1 MHKSRGFVE
10 FSLPVVEMFPPI
22 PTTRNPPCVG
32 EPPDSVSAVS
42 AAKQGSSRGL
52 GQSPNKLWT
61 CRRDGCERSEASS
74 PTNVP
79 ALLSTTT
86 PPPLPTNEPPMAPT
100 KDGKRRLQTGPE
112 GLKLD
117 RELPTEAVV
126 ADGVAQPDTLSLAG
140 ADTPRAPNHKV
151 AEPSNPFHFYSPP
164 PPVPPSTPRKAVK
177 TGEGPFCPPDRDE
190 KPRDSPAVRKGH
202 RVRTD
207 LDVTTRAA
215 IDFEDDEP
223 ITPIRYAHTPDHES
237 SHTPAPDAA
246 PSSPTPSADTIAEP
260 PLDNDDGYDSNE
272 EDMEIDNDDNTMN
285 NAHPAQTAVPA
296 AQQQPQPAAAV
307 APAAALGLG
316 GAALVAAVA
325 GPTVVLPTKAALLA
339 FVPIGPPNDHQGF
352 QPAQP
357 APTNLQNG
365 RAPYAQAR
373 GQVPNA
379 VTTCTRI
386 FANVTGEQEGM
397 VRDDADEY
405 LALVMF
411 LGGQRFFAVYQNV
424 LDDIHKATASI
435 ASPAE
440 MELYRANPAV
450 VQMGDGSKKY
460 QDPFVVFARF
470 PDPAI
475 RTKMHNQR
483 TFAISHDLAF
493 CTETIDPAR
502 RSHMIG
508 VWAPVKS
515 SRTPAELQAS
525 ARTALTLHILTTPT
539 AVRDIAQMTQ
549 GNSNLSE
556 DDRVLNV
563 TKTITTQWFPHPES
577 PLICIYMPPI
587 NNNIDDNEAF
597 KRTLRTRCYKG
608 EPVECVM
615 CHTDTHL
622 VYLCPTS
629 QGTTGSAAPPPA
641 NGGGN
646 APASTEW
653 WGPPDQMSKL
663 TEGILSK
670 NPSGGRG
677 DDTPASGS
685 GNRGG
690 NRGGNRNGSGRNN
703 TGGPGRNNGGRRN

>member
-1 MHKSRGFVE
+1 
-10 FSLPVVEMFPPI
+10 
-22 PTTRNPPCVG
+22 
-32 EPPDSVSAVS
+32 
-42 AAKQGSSRGL
+42 
-52 GQSPNKLWT
+52 
-61 CRRDGCERSEASS
+61 
-74 PTNVP
+74 
-79 ALLSTTT
+79 
-86 PPPLPTNEPPMAPT
+86 
-100 KDGKRRLQTGPE
+100 
-112 GLKLD
+112 
-117 RELPTEAVV
+117 
-126 ADGVAQPDTLSLAG
+126 
-140 ADTPRAPNHKV
+140 V

-164 PPVPPSTPRKAVK
+164 PPVPPSTPHKAAK
-177 TGEGPFCPPDRDE
+177 TDRDE

-202 RVRTD
+202 RARTD

-223 ITPIRYAHTPDHES
+223 IAPIRYTPEPDTAHTP
-237 SHTPAPDAA
+237 ALDAA
-246 PSSPTPSADTIAEP
+246 PPSPTPSASTTVDLPLDDTTTRHPP
-260 PLDNDDGYDSNE
+260 PLRRNSDE
-272 EDMEIDNDDNTMN
+272 EDMDIDNEDNTMN
-285 NAHPAQTAVPA
+285 NTPP
-296 AQQQPQPAAAV
+296 PK
-307 APAAALGLG
+307 L
-316 GAALVAAVA
+316 
-325 GPTVVLPTKAALLA
+325 LPLLA
-339 FVPIGPPNDHQGF
+339 NNNPTGSSPVGSLPSGSAGIRAHRPTERPPRF
-352 QPAQP
+352 PAAQP
-357 APTNLQNG
+357 APPTSKRPRTL
-365 RAPYAQAR
+365 RSAR

-386 FANVTGEQEGM
+386 FTNVTGEQEGTVM
-397 VRDDADEY
+397 DDADEY

-450 VQMGDGSKKY
+450 VQTGDWSKKY

-483 TFAISHDLAF
+483 TFAISRDLAF
-493 CTETIDPAR
+493 RTETIDPAR
-502 RSHMIG
+502 RSHTIG

-549 GNSNLSE
+549 GTNNLSE
-556 DDRVLNV
+556 YDRALNV

-587 NNNIDDNEAF
+587 NDNNNDNEAF
-597 KRTLRTRCYKG
+597 KRTLRSVVLACGMVAFSPRCYKG

-629 QGTTGSAAPPPA
+629 QGPTGSAAPPPA

-646 APASTEW
+646 APVSTEW

-685 GNRGG
+685 GNRGS
-690 NRGGNRNGSGRNN
+690 NRNGGRNN
-703 TGGPGRNNGGRRN
+703 TGGPRRNNNNGGRRN

>member
-1 MHKSRGFVE
+1 M
-10 FSLPVVEMFPPI
+10 
-22 PTTRNPPCVG
+22 
-32 EPPDSVSAVS
+32 
-42 AAKQGSSRGL
+42 
-52 GQSPNKLWT
+52 QSPP
-61 CRRDGCERSEASS
+61 RIHQ
-74 PTNVP
+74 VP
-79 ALLSTTT
+79 GNTVTA
-86 PPPLPTNEPPMAPT
+86 
-100 KDGKRRLQTGPE
+100 
-112 GLKLD
+112 
-117 RELPTEAVV
+117 
-126 ADGVAQPDTLSLAG
+126 
-140 ADTPRAPNHKV
+140 
-151 AEPSNPFHFYSPP
+151 
-164 PPVPPSTPRKAVK
+164 K
-177 TGEGPFCPPDRDE
+177 TGDGPFCPPDCDE

-202 RVRTD
+202 RARTD
-207 LDVTTRAA
+207 LDITTRAA

-223 ITPIRYAHTPDHES
+223 IVPIRYTPEPNTAHTP
-237 SHTPAPDAA
+237 ALDAA
-246 PSSPTPSADTIAEP
+246 PPSPTPSASTTVDLPLDDNDNEAP
-260 PLDNDDGYDSNE
+260 PLRYDENSDE
-272 EDMEIDNDDNTMN
+272 EDMDIDNDDTTMN
-285 NAHPAQTAVPA
+285 NTPPAQAAAPA
-296 AQQQPQPAAAV
+296 GQQQPQPAAAV

-316 GAALVAAVA
+316 GTALVAAAA
-325 GPTVVLPTKAALLA
+325 GPAVALPTKAALLA
-339 FVPIGPPNDHQGF
+339 FVPIGPPNDHLGF

-386 FANVTGEQEGM
+386 FANVTGEQEGTVM
-397 VRDDADEY
+397 DDADEY

-411 LGGQRFFAVYQNV
+411 LGGQCFFAVYQNV

-450 VQMGDGSKKY
+450 VQTGDWSKKY

-483 TFAISHDLAF
+483 TFAISRDLAF
-493 CTETIDPAR
+493 RTETINPAC
-502 RSHMIG
+502 RSHTIG

-515 SRTPAELQAS
+515 SRTPEELQAS
-525 ARTALTLHILTTPT
+525 ARTALMLHILTTPT

-549 GNSNLSE
+549 GTNNLSE
-556 DDRVLNV
+556 YDRALNV

-587 NNNIDDNEAF
+587 NNNNNNNEAF
-597 KRTLRTRCYKG
+597 KRTLRSVVLACGMVAFSPRCYKG

-629 QGTTGSAAPPPA
+629 QGPTGSAAPPPA

-646 APASTEW
+646 APVSTEW

-677 DDTPASGS
+677 DDTPALGS
-685 GNRGG
+685 GNRGS
-690 NRGGNRNGSGRNN
+690 NRGGNCNGGCNN
-703 TGGPGRNNGGRRN
+703 TGGPRRNNNNGGCRN